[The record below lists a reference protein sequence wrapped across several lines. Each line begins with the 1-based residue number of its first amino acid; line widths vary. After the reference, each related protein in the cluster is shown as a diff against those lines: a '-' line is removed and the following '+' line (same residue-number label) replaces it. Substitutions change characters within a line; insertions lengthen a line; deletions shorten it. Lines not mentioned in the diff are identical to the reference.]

1 MDSINSAISSVIE
14 AKNAATQQQIAY
26 ALLAKSQAVVKAQGQ
41 AATELLQAAANI
53 GKALGRGQQ
62 FDVVG

>member
-1 MDSINSAISSVIE
+1 MDSIDTAINSAIE
-14 AKNAATQQQIAY
+14 AQKAATQQQIAY

-41 AATELLQAAANI
+41 AAADLLQATAHI